1 MLAHPYFSGIPTSG
15 VVTKCMF
22 GQVCKLFCVKGWWK
36 NNPKTVHITL
46 FKKHF
51 TEQHNKV
58 VISKCQFSLNVENIT
73 TVRACPIKNMQWGD
87 LTIFTSM
94 VGQLTST
101 SFEDLEKFQIL
112 QTKKNTDFS
121 EFSKEK
127 STV

>member
-1 MLAHPYFSGIPTSG
+1 
-15 VVTKCMF
+15 
-22 GQVCKLFCVKGWWK
+22 
-36 NNPKTVHITL
+36 
-46 FKKHF
+46 
-51 TEQHNKV
+51 
-58 VISKCQFSLNVENIT
+58 
-73 TVRACPIKNMQWGD
+73 MQWGD

>member
-1 MLAHPYFSGIPTSG
+1 MLAHPYFSGIPTFG
-15 VVTKCMF
+15 VVTKYMF
-22 GQVCKLFCVKGWWK
+22 GQVCKQVWK
-36 NNPKTVHITL
+36 NNPKTFHITL

-127 STV
+127 SRV